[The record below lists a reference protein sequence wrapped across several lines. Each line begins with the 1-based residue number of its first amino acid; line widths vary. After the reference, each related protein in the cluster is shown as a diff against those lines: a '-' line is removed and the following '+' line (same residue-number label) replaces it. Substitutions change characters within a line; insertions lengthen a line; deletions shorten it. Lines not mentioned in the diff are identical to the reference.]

1 MILLDVQVP
10 QVDKVYDFE
19 LDEEMT
25 AGELTEKITVMIA
38 QQEHMEYDRANQMF
52 LYAMDH
58 GKILQESLSLK
69 QQGVRGGER
78 LVLL

>member
-1 MILLDVQVP
+1 
-10 QVDKVYDFE
+10 VDKVYDFE

>member
-38 QQEHMEYDRANQMF
+38 QQELMEYDRANQMF